1 MESAKR
7 QHFSSHYVALRSV
20 KLLIHCTDYLR
31 RDYRFSRWR
40 SLYASLTCTHL
51 LCFTHHSLTTVVDY
65 SKIKTINDKT
75 LALSYRSRIVSSVAV
90 CI

>member
-20 KLLIHCTDYLR
+20 QLLIHCTDYLR
-31 RDYRFSRWR
+31 RDNRFSRWR

-51 LCFTHHSLTTVVDY
+51 LCFTHHSLTTVVQED
-65 SKIKTINDKT
+65 KIEVETTLKINFIKVNSS
-75 LALSYRSRIVSSVAV
+75 LSDLS
-90 CI
+90 